1 MLNLDLTGRR
11 AIVTGG
17 TKGIGEGCVR
27 LLADHGATVA
37 FCGRSADAVEVVAAY
52 SPPSGDGSVHG
63 YIADMSDAGSTENF
77 LSQIDADIGP
87 IDIVVNNVGGSP
99 SRNFLYMTDEDWE
112 SLHQLNMM
120 SAVRCTR
127 HCLPHMRKQKWGRIV
142 MVASLA
148 GFYPDPALIDYSGTK
163 ASMIA
168 TAKALAIKYGPDN
181 VLVNTINPGYV
192 RTAMW
197 ERAAT
202 EIADASGVDK
212 ESVFDDRSQAIP
224 LRRYGTCDEIAS
236 GVVFLCSEAASYVS
250 GNVLTI
256 DGAFSDHI

>member
-17 TKGIGEGCVR
+17 SKGIGEACVR

-37 FCGRSADAVEVVAAY
+37 FCGRTAEAVDAVAAY
-52 SPPSGDGSVHG
+52 VPPSGEGSVHG
-63 YIADMSDAGSTENF
+63 FSADMSDAASTERF
-77 LSQIDADIGP
+77 LASVDADVGP
-87 IDIVVNNVGGSP
+87 IDIVVNNVGASP
-99 SRNFLYMTDEDWE
+99 SRNFLYMSDDDWA

-127 HCLPHMRKQKWGRIV
+127 HCLPHMRQQKWGRVV

-168 TAKALAIKYGPDN
+168 TSKALAIKYGPDN

-192 RTAMW
+192 RTDMW
-197 ERAAT
+197 ERAAS
-202 EIADASGVDK
+202 EIAEASGAEK
-212 ESVFDDRSQAIP
+212 ESVFADRSLAIP
-224 LRRYGTCDEIAS
+224 LRRYGTCDEIAN